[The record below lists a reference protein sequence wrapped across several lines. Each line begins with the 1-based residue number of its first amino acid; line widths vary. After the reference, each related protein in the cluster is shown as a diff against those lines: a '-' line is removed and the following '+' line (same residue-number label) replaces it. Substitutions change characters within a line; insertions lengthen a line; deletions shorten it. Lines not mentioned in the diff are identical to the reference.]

1 MCSDALLSAVCA
13 TLYSLVIQ
21 FEYLLPCYSVI
32 IHVNGPQTRFAAVLC
47 CRNINAG
54 SFFKRQQIYNALTF
68 FGNAR
73 ETASTKETQNRQMR
87 LKSVKNPAQHCKAKV
102 GGHSSDKEIFIGRNA
117 AETSLTYKADFL
129 GFVFI
134 PFERGAA
141 LAI

>member
-1 MCSDALLSAVCA
+1 
-13 TLYSLVIQ
+13 
-21 FEYLLPCYSVI
+21 
-32 IHVNGPQTRFAAVLC
+32 
-47 CRNINAG
+47 
-54 SFFKRQQIYNALTF
+54 
-68 FGNAR
+68 
-73 ETASTKETQNRQMR
+73 MR

-117 AETSLTYKADFL
+117 AEISLTYKADFL